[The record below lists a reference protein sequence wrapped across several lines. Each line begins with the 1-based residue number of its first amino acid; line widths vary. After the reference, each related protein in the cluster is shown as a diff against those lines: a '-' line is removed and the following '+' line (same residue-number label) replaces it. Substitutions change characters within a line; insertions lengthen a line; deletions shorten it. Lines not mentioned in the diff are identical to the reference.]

1 MSKKKNTKDKG
12 VNANTH
18 YKDTVFRML
27 FKDKKRLLG
36 LYNAVSGKH
45 YTNPEELEIVTLES
59 STYMG
64 MKNDLAF
71 VVDFGLYLFEHQSTI
86 NYNMPLR
93 FLLYISSEYGK
104 LVGRRKLY
112 EEKLT
117 KIATPH
123 FMVFYNGTKTCAECR
138 ELKLSDAFLVR
149 EETPEL
155 ELRVQVLNINKG
167 FNEDLKE
174 QCKTLGEYMQ
184 YVDKVRNYAKEMSIN
199 HAVDRAVDECI
210 EQDVLREFL
219 QKEKAEVKH
228 MSLLEYDAELA
239 LEIAKESAAER
250 GFEEG
255 TAKGLAEGTAKGLAE
270 GTAKGLA
277 KGLAEGTAKGLAK
290 GLAEGLMKGKSDML
304 VKNINSAMRNFHIDL
319 SEACRGLG
327 VTVEEYEK
335 AKELLENEKE

>member
-1 MSKKKNTKDKG
+1 MSKKKDTKGKEIS
-12 VNANTH
+12 ANTH

-27 FKDKKRLLG
+27 FKDKTRLLG
-36 LYNAVSGKH
+36 LYNAVSGKN

-71 VVDFGLYLFEHQSTI
+71 VIDFGLYLFEHQSTI
-86 NYNMPLR
+86 NNNMPLR
-93 FLLYISSEYGK
+93 FLLYISSEYGR
-104 LVGRRKLY
+104 LVGQKKLY
-112 EEKLT
+112 KEKVT

-123 FMVFYNGTKTCAECR
+123 FMVFYNGTKACAESQ

-149 EETPEL
+149 EEDPEL
-155 ELRVQVLNINKG
+155 ELRVQVLNINEG
-167 FNEDLKE
+167 FNANLKK

-184 YVDKVRNYAKEMSIN
+184 YVDKVRNYVKKMSIN
-199 HAVDRAVDECI
+199 DAVDRAVDECI

-255 TAKGLAEGTAKGLAE
+255 TAKGLAKGM
-270 GTAKGLA
+270 AKGLA
-277 KGLAEGTAKGLAK
+277 KGLAKG
-290 GLAEGLMKGKSDML
+290 MVKGKSDML
-304 VKNINSAMRNFHIDL
+304 VKNINSAMLSFHIDL
-319 SEACRGLG
+319 PEACRGLG
-327 VTVEEYEK
+327 VTVEEYVK
-335 AKELLENEKE
+335 AKEFLENEEE

>member
-1 MSKKKNTKDKG
+1 MIW
-12 VNANTH
+12 
-18 YKDTVFRML
+18 
-27 FKDKKRLLG
+27 RLL
-36 LYNAVSGKH
+36 LISDC
-45 YTNPEELEIVTLES
+45 I
-59 STYMG
+59 
-64 MKNDLAF
+64 
-71 VVDFGLYLFEHQSTI
+71 STI

-93 FLLYISSEYGK
+93 FLLYISSEYSK

-255 TAKGLAEGTAKGLAE
+255 TAKGLA
-270 GTAKGLA
+270 

-327 VTVEEYEK
+327 VTVEEYDK